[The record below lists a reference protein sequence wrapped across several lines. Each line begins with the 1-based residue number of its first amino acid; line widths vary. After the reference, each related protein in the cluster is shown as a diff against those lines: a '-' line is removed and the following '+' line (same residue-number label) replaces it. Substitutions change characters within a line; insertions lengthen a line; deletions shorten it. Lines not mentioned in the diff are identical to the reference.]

1 MSGLVFKGDVIY
13 STGEYLPAP
22 YINKIFVTEDGLDI
36 ESFIFLD
43 DYNDVDLINSDKDIT
58 NSK

>member
-22 YINKIFVTEDGLDI
+22 YVNKISVEETEITI
-36 ESFIFLD
+36 ENFIFLD
-43 DYNDVDLINSDKDIT
+43 DSCF
-58 NSK
+58 